1 MLKRDDRLVVVR
13 RLAAPL
19 DDTAIEASET
29 LGVVHAAKR
38 QVLVRTLA
46 AAAGVVLLGGLYF
59 VAVGFWFV
67 AKPVQALTARLRRA
81 GSEASAG
88 ATEPTSNDE
97 LGELAEEADALSTRL
112 RENRSRLRK
121 EQAARQATVE
131 QLRHA
136 DRLSVVGQLAAG
148 VAHELGTPLNVIM
161 GHAKMLAEDG
171 ESAAER
177 SDSMR
182 VIGEQAVRMA
192 NIIRQLL
199 DFARRGDPK
208 FEISD
213 LRPVVSRTLQ
223 MLTPAAH
230 RRQVSLEYRPP
241 TAAMLLDMDEAQL
254 QQVLTNMVV
263 NALQAMPDGGGKVSV
278 ALDDVRVAPP
288 GTSEPR
294 PYVRIAIADEGVGIP
309 SENLPRLFEPFFT
322 TKSVGEGT
330 GLGLPVSYGIVQEH
344 GGWIAVDSTVGRG
357 TRFDIFLPRVAEA
370 EAA

>member
-1 MLKRDDRLVVVR
+1 
-13 RLAAPL
+13 
-19 DDTAIEASET
+19 
-29 LGVVHAAKR
+29 
-38 QVLVRTLA
+38 
-46 AAAGVVLLGGLYF
+46 
-59 VAVGFWFV
+59 
-67 AKPVQALTARLRRA
+67 
-81 GSEASAG
+81 
-88 ATEPTSNDE
+88 
-97 LGELAEEADALSTRL
+97 
-112 RENRSRLRK
+112 
-121 EQAARQATVE
+121 
-131 QLRHA
+131 
-136 DRLSVVGQLAAG
+136 VVGQLAAG

-177 SDSMR
+177 ADSTR

-208 FEISD
+208 FEVSD

-223 MLTPAAH
+223 MLAPAAH
-230 RRQVSLEYRPP
+230 RCGATLEHAPP
-241 TAAMLLDMDEAQL
+241 ATAILVDMDEAQL

-263 NALQAMPDGGGKVSV
+263 NALQAMPRGGKVSV
-278 ALDDVRVAPP
+278 HLDDVRIAPP
-288 GTSEPR
+288 GTAERRS
-294 PYVRIAIADEGVGIP
+294 YARIAIADEGLGIP

-344 GGWIAVDSTVGRG
+344 GGWIAVESAVGRG
-357 TRFDIFLPRVAEA
+357 TRFDIFLPRAA